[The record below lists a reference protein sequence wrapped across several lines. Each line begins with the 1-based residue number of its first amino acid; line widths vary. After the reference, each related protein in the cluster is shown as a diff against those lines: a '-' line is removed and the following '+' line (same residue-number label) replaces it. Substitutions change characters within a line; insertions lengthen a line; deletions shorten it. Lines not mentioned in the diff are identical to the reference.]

1 MDYYSGITDGAS
13 ASMDREEVF
22 ERLERMGAS
31 YAVLDYSGGYDE
43 SIVEPARLYAG
54 DPKPAFEPCDLE
66 PPDDEQLA
74 EALERPIYDN
84 LGEAFGDSV
93 PDVSGT
99 LVWNV
104 VERKVLLEHNWLDW
118 KSEEREV

>member
-1 MDYYSGITDGAS
+1 VEHATLT
-13 ASMDREEVF
+13 REQVF
-22 ERLERMGAS
+22 ERLERMGVA
-31 YAVLDYSGGYDE
+31 YALLDYSGGYDE

-54 DPKPAFEPCDLE
+54 DPKAAFEPCDLE

-74 EALERPIYDN
+74 EVLERPIYDH

-93 PDVSGT
+93 PDVGGT

-104 VERKVLLEHNWLDW
+104 GERKVVLEHNWLHW